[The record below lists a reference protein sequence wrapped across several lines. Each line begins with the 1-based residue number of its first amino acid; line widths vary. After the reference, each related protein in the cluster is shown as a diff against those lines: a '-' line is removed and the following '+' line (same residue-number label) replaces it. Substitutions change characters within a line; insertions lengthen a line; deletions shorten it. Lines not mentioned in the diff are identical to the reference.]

1 MLVFHSNHDF
11 GHSNVSQLRRQ
22 LDWRLGAAAAFALS
36 VLTCMLVA
44 VFALKLAGLWLAWR
58 ALTADTFHLAAGWGI
73 VALTAGALS
82 VLFFRLLW
90 IPAPPP
96 EGILLPRRAADA
108 FHRLIDKM
116 ERRFGAVAIAGV
128 WISDTMNAAVV
139 QRARWGCV
147 GPMETHLV
155 IGLPLTHSLSRQQLA
170 AVLAH
175 EFAHVALQRR
185 GMGAWLAHFRAWWLR
200 VLERTCT
207 LLPFMAPALDALF
220 ARFYRGM
227 VTLARLEE
235 FEADAMAARLVGADL
250 LGQTL
255 IEVTLKERFLSEDYW
270 PKVLAQ
276 SNSRPRP
283 SIRPYREMGLGVAAG
298 FLRASAVR
306 LAATSLVES
315 RDGGASFHPTLT
327 ERLRALQVPLQAAK
341 RDQPS
346 AASHYLAPLLPSLA
360 WVFDRAWWRDTRRV
374 WRRQHRS
381 NVPRGYGRQKSVP
394 SQESE
399 QGGPFDVPS
408 DF

>member
-1 MLVFHSNHDF
+1 MLVFHSNQFSHADI
-11 GHSNVSQLRRQ
+11 SRLRPR
-22 LDWRLGAAAAFALS
+22 LAWRLGAAAALALS
-36 VLTCMLVA
+36 VLACMLVV
-44 VFALKLAGLWLAWR
+44 VFVLKLVGLWQGWQ
-58 ALTADTFHLAAGWGI
+58 ALMAGAFHLAIGWGI
-73 VALTAGALS
+73 VVLAAGAASAL
-82 VLFFRLLW
+82 LFHLLW
-90 IPAPPP
+90 IPPPP
-96 EGILLPRRAADA
+96 LEGILLPRRAADA
-108 FHRLIDKM
+108 FYRLIDKM
-116 ERRFGAVAIAGV
+116 ERRFGAISIAGV

-139 QRARWGCV
+139 QRTRWGCI

-185 GMGAWLAHFRAWWLR
+185 GMGAWLAHCRAWWLR

-207 LLPFMAPALDALF
+207 LLPFMAPVLDALF

-227 VTLARLEE
+227 VYLARMEE

-276 SNSRPRP
+276 STSRPRP
-283 SIRPYREMGLGVAAG
+283 SIRPFREMGLGVAAG

-315 RDGGASFHPTLT
+315 SDGGASFHPTLT
-327 ERLRALQVPLQAAK
+327 ERLRALRVPLQAAK

-346 AASHYLAPLLPSLA
+346 AASHYLAPLLPTLA

-374 WRRQHRS
+374 WRRHHR
-381 NVPRGYGRQKSVP
+381 NVRREYAQRDAS
-394 SQESE
+394 SQESGRSE
-399 QGGPFDVPS
+399 PFETPS